1 MSHSTSSGHG
11 FGEGQEQLITA
22 PTFGP
27 RCALCWERFKVGDTY
42 RSIWPKRPAGGGRRP
57 PLSLLP
63 EAAPSV
69 VRRPPPAVDLGISV
83 HPACGAQLDDGDLTR
98 IFAAIERQLALPI
111 AVLNGRRVE
120 VWGSGVGL
128 CGAAAPQ
135 SRESEALA

>member
-42 RSIWPKRPAGGGRRP
+42 RSIWPQRPAGGG
-57 PLSLLP
+57 
-63 EAAPSV
+63 
-69 VRRPPPAVDLGISV
+69 RRPPPAVDLGISV

-120 VWGSGVGL
+120 V
-128 CGAAAPQ
+128 A
-135 SRESEALA
+135 ALACRLRARGVLA